1 MQTLGNRNYNRN
13 TMQTFTYIFLGFL
26 LASTLVQLYLS
37 LRQKAYVSQHR
48 AAVPTPFADKIT
60 LTEHQKAADY
70 TLAKGGLGRLE
81 SGIGLVL
88 LLLWTLGGGLNWL
101 DQFWRGFGW
110 GELLTGAAVIIS
122 FSMIGS
128 LLDIPASLYRTF
140 VLEQRFGFNNMT
152 AQTFVTD
159 LLKGTALALVIGI
172 PLVMLILWLMA
183 SAGQYWW
190 LYAWASLTAF
200 SLLMTWAYPQFI
212 APLFNKFTALE
223 DGEVAERITALLTR
237 TGFNSNGVFVM
248 DGSKRS
254 AHGNAYFTGFGKNK
268 RIVFFDTL
276 LKHLTPAQV
285 EAVLAHELG
294 HFKRKHI
301 IKGMVVSIS
310 FTLAGFGVLAWL
322 MQQEWFYTSLGVQQ
336 PSTYMA
342 LLLFMLMSP
351 AFTFFIS
358 PLMARWSRKHEFEA
372 DDFAAEQ
379 SSSAELIAALVGL
392 YKENA
397 STLTPDPL
405 YSAFYDSHPPAM
417 VRIAHLQRNPDV

>member
-1 MQTLGNRNYNRN
+1 
-13 TMQTFTYIFLGFL
+13 
-26 LASTLVQLYLS
+26 
-37 LRQKAYVSQHR
+37 
-48 AAVPTPFADKIT
+48 
-60 LTEHQKAADY
+60 
-70 TLAKGGLGRLE
+70 
-81 SGIGLVL
+81 VL
-88 LLLWTLGGGLNWL
+88 LLLWTLGGGLDVL

-110 GELLTGAAVIIS
+110 GELATGTAVIVS
-122 FSMIGS
+122 FLVLGS
-128 LLDIPASLYRTF
+128 LLDIPAGWYRTF
-140 VLEQRFGFNNMT
+140 VLEQRFGFNKMT
-152 AQTFVTD
+152 PAMFISD
-159 LLKGTALALVIGI
+159 LLKSTALALVIGV
-172 PLVMLILWLMA
+172 PLVMLILWLMT

-212 APLFNKFTALE
+212 APLFNQFTALE

-301 IKGMVVSIS
+301 VKGMVLSMS
-310 FTLAGFGVLAWL
+310 FTLAGFAVLAWL
-322 MQQEWFYTSLGVQQ
+322 MQQEWFYTSLGIQQ

-342 LLLFMLMSP
+342 LLLFVLVSP

-358 PLMARWSRKHEFEA
+358 PIMARWSRKHEFEA

-397 STLTPDPL
+397 STLTPDPM

-417 VRIAHLQRNPDV
+417 VRIAHLQQQS

>member
-1 MQTLGNRNYNRN
+1 MNTLGNWNYNRN
-13 TMQTFTYIFLGFL
+13 VMQSFTYIFLGFL
-26 LASTLVQLYLS
+26 VASTVVQLYLS
-37 LRQKAYVSQHR
+37 LRQKAHVSLHR
-48 AAVPTPFADKIT
+48 SAVPSPFTDKIT
-60 LTEHQKAADY
+60 LAEHQKAADY
-70 TLAKGGLGRLE
+70 TLAKGDFGRIE

-88 LLLWTLGGGLNWL
+88 LLLWTLGSGLDVL

-110 GELLTGAAVIIS
+110 GELATGTAVIVS
-122 FSMIGS
+122 FLVLGS
-128 LLDIPASLYRTF
+128 LLDIPAGWYRTF
-140 VLEQRFGFNNMT
+140 VLEQRFGFNKMT
-152 AQTFVTD
+152 PAMFISD
-159 LLKGTALALVIGI
+159 LLKSTALALVIGV
-172 PLVMLILWLMA
+172 PLVMLILWLMT

-212 APLFNKFTALE
+212 APLFNQFTALE

-301 IKGMVVSIS
+301 VKGMVLSMS
-310 FTLAGFGVLAWL
+310 FTLAGFAVLAWL
-322 MQQEWFYTSLGVQQ
+322 MQQEWFYTSLGIQQ

-342 LLLFMLMSP
+342 LLLFVLVSP

-358 PLMARWSRKHEFEA
+358 PIMARWSRKHEFEA

-397 STLTPDPL
+397 STLTPDPM

-417 VRIAHLQRNPDV
+417 VRIAHLQQQS

>member
-1 MQTLGNRNYNRN
+1 
-13 TMQTFTYIFLGFL
+13 MQTFTYIFLGFL

-48 AAVPTPFADKIT
+48 AAVPAPFADKIT
-60 LTEHQKAADY
+60 LAEHQKAADY

-81 SGIGLVL
+81 SGISLVL

-110 GELLTGAAVIIS
+110 GELLTGAAVIMS
-122 FSMIGS
+122 FSMMGS

-140 VLEQRFGFNNMT
+140 ILEQRFGFNNMT

-172 PLVMLILWLMA
+172 PLVMLMLWLMA

-212 APLFNKFTALE
+212 APLFNQFTALE

-301 IKGMVVSIS
+301 IKGMIVSMS

-342 LLLFMLMSP
+342 LLLFVLMSP

-358 PLMARWSRKHEFEA
+358 PLMARWSRQHEFEA
-372 DDFAAEQ
+372 DDFAAEK

-417 VRIAHLQRNPDV
+417 VRIAHLQRQP

>member
-1 MQTLGNRNYNRN
+1 
-13 TMQTFTYIFLGFL
+13 MQTFTYIFLGFL

-48 AAVPTPFADKIT
+48 VAVPAPFADKIT